1 MIRAGPCTA
10 GCRAS
15 NAFNALSGPAC
26 NFFHT
31 LEPRATL
38 AVLPPPD
45 GSPTCRSRRE
55 ESLRAL
61 AVTCGRTMEEAER
74 RHCSAGRILVPPGRA
89 PDQPPE
95 KSSPLVPASA
105 GRQPGWGWKR
115 ACGGPSC
122 GYGEGR
128 GVQASPWRS
137 RIVNARPSPCR
148 RMPQADFSRP
158 CPGGGK
164 RYATA
169 CRMWTPSGE
178 TRARARFAPPNS
190 FHLPN
195 GTACARPSGDFTCPH
210 IPAVCRAGA
219 LPHAPLPR
227 NRKSETLLS
236 CDVPALTASC
246 SAMCSRAGPETH
258 APGGSD
264 DACSRPSRKTC
275 CHCCARV
282 GSCIDGRRPRPG
294 HRFDFLL
301 RHEV

>member
-1 MIRAGPCTA
+1 MLSMPCPARPAISST
-10 GCRAS
+10 
-15 NAFNALSGPAC
+15 LSK
-26 NFFHT
+26 
-31 LEPRATL
+31 PRATL

-61 AVTCGRTMEEAER
+61 AVTCGRTMEEAEH

-164 RYATA
+164 RYALPVGCGHHPARLGPARGLRHPTHSIFRTA
-169 CRMWTPSGE
+169 QP
-178 TRARARFAPPNS
+178 ARGPP
-190 FHLPN
+190 
-195 GTACARPSGDFTCPH
+195 
-210 IPAVCRAGA
+210 
-219 LPHAPLPR
+219 
-227 NRKSETLLS
+227 ETL
-236 CDVPALTASC
+236 PALISRR
-246 SAMCSRAGPETH
+246 SA
-258 APGGSD
+258 
-264 DACSRPSRKTC
+264 
-275 CHCCARV
+275 ARV
-282 GSCIDGRRPRPG
+282 RCLMRPCRETAN
-294 HRFDFLL
+294 L
-301 RHEV
+301 RHSCRVTFPP